1 SFAGRRDPQQ
11 PSFALILHYDDG
23 AWVFSGDT
31 STVSGATKAIPDLP
45 IVVMAGA
52 AATLH
57 VVNVADDIPS
67 SQSAVHST
75 RERWNDYGIGL
86 LLQGDLR
93 GAEAAFEQVV
103 RLEPEYVDG
112 WVNLGRVRLQDGN
125 LDGARQAL
133 MGALRLAPA
142 FTRAHFFL
150 AMVLKAEGDYETA
163 LTHLQQVA
171 TVHPYD
177 RVVRNQMGRVLF
189 VLGRYSEARAELERV
204 LRIDPEDLQA
214 HYNLM
219 LCLRALGDEAHAEIH
234 HRLYRRF
241 KADEPAQVIAGL
253 ARQRYPGANHESQPV
268 HEHHSI
274 PRPPAPTYSSSLTAP
289 QR

>member
-1 SFAGRRDPQQ
+1 
-11 PSFALILHYDDG
+11 DG
-23 AWVFSGDT
+23 AWGFTGNT
-31 STVSGATKAIPDLP
+31 STVSGPTKAIPDLP
-45 IVVMAGA
+45 IVVMARA
-52 AATLH
+52 TATLH
-57 VVNVADDIPS
+57 VGSDADDPPS
-67 SQSAVHST
+67 SPSALRSTAVHST

-103 RLEPEYVDG
+103 PLEPQDIDG

-133 MGALRLAPA
+133 TSALRLAPELP
-142 FTRAHFFL
+142 RAHFFL
-150 AMVLKAEGDYETA
+150 AMVLKAEGDYEMA
-163 LTHLQQVA
+163 FTHLQQVA
-171 TVHPYD
+171 TAHPYD

-189 VLGRYSEARAELERV
+189 LLGRYTAARTELEQV

-214 HYNLM
+214 HYTLM
-219 LCLRALGDEAHAEIH
+219 LGRRALGEERPPHTH
-234 HRLYRRF
+234 PRLYRRF

-253 ARQRYPGANHESQPV
+253 ARQRYPGANNESQPV

-274 PRPPAPTYSSSLTAP
+274 PLPPAPTYASY
-289 QR
+289 